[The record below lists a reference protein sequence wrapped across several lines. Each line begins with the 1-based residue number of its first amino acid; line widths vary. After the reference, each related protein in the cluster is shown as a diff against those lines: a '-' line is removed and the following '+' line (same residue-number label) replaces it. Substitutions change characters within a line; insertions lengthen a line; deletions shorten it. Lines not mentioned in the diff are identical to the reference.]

1 MINIGSGQEK
11 TIVEFAK
18 FIMKKLKV
26 SLKIQ
31 YDKKKPNGTPR
42 KKLNTKISKLYGWKS
57 KISLSKGFDLTYK
70 DFLKNQNKNQT

>member
-1 MINIGSGQEK
+1 MR
-11 TIVEFAK
+11 
-18 FIMKKLKV
+18 KLKV
-26 SLKIQ
+26 SFKIQ
-31 YDKKKPNGTPR
+31 YDEKSQMAPQE